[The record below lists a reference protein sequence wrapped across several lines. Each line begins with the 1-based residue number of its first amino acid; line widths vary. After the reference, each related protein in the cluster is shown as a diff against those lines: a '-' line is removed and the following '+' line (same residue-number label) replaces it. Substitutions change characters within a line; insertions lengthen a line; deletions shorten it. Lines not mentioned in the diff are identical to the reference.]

1 MENVEFK
8 YHFSFICSL
17 FQKDLYKEVQAN
29 YDVISSYFMKGDMN
43 HKNEINV
50 GILNYI
56 NRTKVN
62 EFDVDKFYKYLMTD
76 LKLIHEEAL
85 PLTEMA
91 SEAYNG
97 GDKSKYVE
105 SSSKLRDMANSV
117 ISERAYAEA
126 DNNPTKYVE
135 LIKKFEYQSS
145 FSDKISVIYLDELS
159 PLEIMEQYLT
169 SDKVLTSAYQI
180 VNDSS
185 HLGGWPPGQIIM
197 VTSPPGGG
205 KTLYMMRE
213 ASHMA
218 RSGHK
223 VVYVALADM
232 NISDFY
238 IRMYAVENE
247 IPFYQATIDFT
258 KAYEYGA
265 KLAKNM
271 AIIIQEADKVSV
283 NDIVDY
289 VLTNLP
295 DTEAVFLDY
304 DSQFLIDKDD
314 SGGNMYEYAV
324 RPYTSASRF
333 KSHGITTFIGS
344 QPRTAYYGQE
354 YLDMNAAGESSKK
367 QQCVDFII
375 SIGTNDET
383 GIPCGYFAMP
393 KSRRFFNK
401 FKVPYIR
408 TVDGKMH
415 MKVPYQV
422 YSELRAKIN
431 DPDLTSEKL
440 RTIMAQA
447 GKGDSGLTS
456 GMTVNTKTTIIDS
469 PPPVIPDNPL
479 IRLAAVA
486 PTSADL
492 PSLPK

>member
-29 YDVISSYFMKGDMN
+29 YDIISDYFMKGDMN

-56 NRTKVN
+56 HKTKVN
-62 EFDVDKFYKYLMTD
+62 EFDVDNFYKYLMTD
-76 LKLIHEEAL
+76 LKLINEEAL

-91 SEAYNG
+91 AEAYSG

-105 SSSKLRDMANSV
+105 ASSKLRDIANSV
-117 ISERAYAEA
+117 ISERAFA
-126 DNNPTKYVE
+126 DAGGSPTKYVE
-135 LIKKFEYQSS
+135 SIKKFEYVSS
-145 FSDKISVIYLDELS
+145 FSDKINVLYLDDLT
-159 PLEIMEQYLT
+159 PVEIMEQYLT
-169 SDKVLTSAYQI
+169 SDKVLTSAYPVI
-180 VNDSS
+180 NESS

-213 ASHMA
+213 AAHMA

-223 VVYVALADM
+223 CVYVALADM

-238 IRMYAVENE
+238 IRMYAVEKE
-247 IPFYQATIDFT
+247 IPFYQATVEFA

-265 KLAKNM
+265 ELKKNLGV
-271 AIIIQEADKVSV
+271 IIEEADKISV
-283 NDIVDY
+283 NDVVDY
-289 VLTNLP
+289 IITNLP

-324 RPYTSASRF
+324 RPYISASRF
-333 KSHGITTFIGS
+333 KKLGITTFIGS

-383 GIPCGYFAMP
+383 GVPCGYFAMP
-393 KSRRFFNK
+393 KARRFFNK
-401 FKVPYIR
+401 FKVPYVR

-415 MKVPYQV
+415 LKVPYQV
-422 YSELRAKIN
+422 YAELRPKIT

-440 RTIMAQA
+440 RMIMAQ
-447 GKGDSGLTS
+447 SGRGEAVVTS
-456 GMTVNTKTTIIDS
+456 GMTVNTKSTVIDT
-469 PPPVIPDNPL
+469 PPPAMPDNPL
-479 IRLAAVA
+479 LKLSSIA